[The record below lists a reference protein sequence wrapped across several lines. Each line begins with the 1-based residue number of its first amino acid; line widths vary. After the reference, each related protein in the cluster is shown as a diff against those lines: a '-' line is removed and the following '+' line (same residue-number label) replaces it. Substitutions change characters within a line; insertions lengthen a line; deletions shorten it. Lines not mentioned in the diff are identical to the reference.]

1 MNVETLPASIGL
13 YDGGICNSAAVNMVN
28 DKYFIIYNDHK
39 DNPLTH
45 TDSKIKTAFFFFFF
59 FFFFF
64 WRLSPIIAWFDEKE
78 GWKRQHLFDVEK

>member
-45 TDSKIKTAFFFFFF
+45 IQIPKLKLHFFKT
-59 FFFFF
+59 
-64 WRLSPIIAWFDEKE
+64 WIPIIAWFDEKK
-78 GWKRQHLFDVEK
+78 GGRRQHLFDAEK